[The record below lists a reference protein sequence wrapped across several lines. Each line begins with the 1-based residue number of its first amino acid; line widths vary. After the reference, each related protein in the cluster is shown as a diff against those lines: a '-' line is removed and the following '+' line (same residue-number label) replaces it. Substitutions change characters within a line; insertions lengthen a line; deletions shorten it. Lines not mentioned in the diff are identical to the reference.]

1 MPTDLEKLRVLLPHW
16 IEHNAE
22 HAGEFGAWAERAGE
36 AGEDIRAAARQMEAA
51 NQALRAALDRLGGA
65 LPSEHHHH

>member
-22 HAGEFGAWAERAGE
+22 HADEFRMWAERGKK
-36 AGEDIRAAARQMEAA
+36 AGEDILEAAQHLELA
-51 NQALRAALDRLGGA
+51 NQALKKALDKLGGS
-65 LPSEHHHH
+65 LEHL

>member
-22 HAGEFGAWAERAGE
+22 HAGEFRTWVERSRE
-36 AGEDIRAAARQMEAA
+36 AGEQIVEAAQYMELA
-51 NQALRAALDRLGGA
+51 NQALEKALEKLGGP
-65 LPSEHHHH
+65 LEHHSH